1 MALAIGL
8 GVGVGDAVEPFRDP
22 LLPGL
27 ERGHFLLPLGLRFRR
42 QQGRRG
48 AGQRLGV
55 RLQSQRLD
63 DFRNVAAGDH
73 VEEIANLREHQ
84 PGGSAGDN
92 GGSRYRSKGKEELG
106 PDSELAR

>member
-1 MALAIGL
+1 VWG
-8 GVGVGDAVEPFRDP
+8 
-22 LLPGL
+22 
-27 ERGHFLLPLGLRFRR
+27 
-42 QQGRRG
+42 
-48 AGQRLGV
+48 
-55 RLQSQRLD
+55 
-63 DFRNVAAGDH
+63 NH